1 MNNEWDRRA
10 DESFVAY
17 EAFKEYLRLRS
28 CAKVGQKL
36 GKSKTLIDRWSS
48 QNDWVARA
56 RAYDN
61 ALFENLREKT
71 AAEKA
76 AAIEAQWNGYR
87 ELFRKSMTAF
97 EAKDF
102 TKASFKSLNEIAAT
116 ASEKMFE
123 ILDRLEEAGGESA
136 NTIEIKVVEAP
147 Q

>member
-1 MNNEWDRRA
+1 M
-10 DESFVAY
+10 AY

-28 CAKVGQKL
+28 CAKVAQKC
-36 GKSKTLIDRWSS
+36 SKNRSLICRWSS

-71 AAEKA
+71 AAEKS

-97 EAKDF
+97 NEKDF

-123 ILDRLEEAGGESA
+123 ILDRLEEAGGGNETKI
-136 NTIEIKVVEAP
+136 TIERVPAP
-147 Q
+147 VLEDEYKN